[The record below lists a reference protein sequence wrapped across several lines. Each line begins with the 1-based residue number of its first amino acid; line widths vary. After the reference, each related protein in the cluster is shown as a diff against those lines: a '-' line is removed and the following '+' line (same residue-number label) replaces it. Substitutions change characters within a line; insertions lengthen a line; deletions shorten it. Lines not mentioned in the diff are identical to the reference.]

1 MRIPSRALVEY
12 VKKAYPAGT
21 KVELVEM
28 DDVQA
33 PPPGTRGI
41 VRHVDDVCNIGVN
54 WENGCGLNIVYG
66 VDKFKVVRD

>member
-33 PPPGTRGI
+33 PPPGTRGMI
-41 VRHVDDVCNIGVN
+41 RHVDDVCNIGVN
-54 WENGCGLNIVYG
+54 W
-66 VDKFKVVRD
+66 